1 MLEVHSFLFV
11 KQAHS
16 DNKYIRQKHTVHY
29 TPRSMNGMRE
39 PSHKSLDHSEIL
51 KLTFTKTYLV
61 LNNYVLMV
69 CTIAERLY
77 NTVCGMYEYKGSSKV
92 SFLQVCHGALCCLT
106 MNSTAG
112 LAPPGSHMSA
122 KKEKKK
128 IGKA

>member
-1 MLEVHSFLFV
+1 
-11 KQAHS
+11 
-16 DNKYIRQKHTVHY
+16 
-29 TPRSMNGMRE
+29 MNGMRE

-92 SFLQVCHGALCCLT
+92 SFCK
-106 MNSTAG
+106 
-112 LAPPGSHMSA
+112 SA
-122 KKEKKK
+122 TVLS
-128 IGKA
+128 AA